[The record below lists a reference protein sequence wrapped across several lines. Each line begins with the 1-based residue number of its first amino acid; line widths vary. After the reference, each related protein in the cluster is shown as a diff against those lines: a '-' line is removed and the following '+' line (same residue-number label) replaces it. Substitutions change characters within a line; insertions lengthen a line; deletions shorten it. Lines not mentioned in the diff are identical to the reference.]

1 MVEESNTPSPDL
13 EWMLLSQ
20 QVSEETIL
28 SRLLDGYFDS
38 IFDLAISELTYPQ
51 EALRATR
58 EIFTKALV
66 GANEYVPD
74 QTVRE
79 WLHDITM
86 EVIYDRQGY
95 LADQHLLNP
104 GLISA
109 LRKHSPSPSPGV
121 KERDQVEHAIL
132 RQLRR
137 QQSAGRKRSTYLE
150 FITVGIIILV
160 FLSILQFGGYLSPS
174 LADLSRREGYDS
186 QPGQISEGQSQGTQK
201 ASASLRPGDMYL
213 QRLPPQPPL
222 TLASSHEDIWRRI
235 LLSRFTW
242 QSLWADVLVIVH
254 GPEGYIGPP
263 LVERHQ
269 VWLEQG
275 AHGIHISSPL
285 AGNELSLEEITPS
298 SRGPG
303 YLSLLHG
310 SDDYSR
316 LGSQV
321 PWFYM
326 SSESIISIPYLAN
339 FFFIADYD
347 FPPQRLY
354 FRAVE
359 ESTWADRP
367 VLIIN
372 ATDGAGNLQATLWL
386 DSQTG
391 LALREQ
397 FFSADSDSHVRLE
410 TTVQKVAYNQRFPA
424 DLLGNLTSGGN
435 GIVFAS
441 NFQGTPQ
448 DQQAQP
454 HPSTWEALSSQVM
467 PPGLRP
473 PQGFDFSMSRLA
485 FVSSSPGTEE
495 GHGQAQFQLYADQ
508 YLLGDIFIDDAWHSI
523 CARSKSG
530 RQIVISQWS
539 QPPGEP
545 ASVVGWYDL
554 ADMFPGMAQI
564 PEVIITRLA
573 FSPQAETIAAA
584 GVNQRTGSS
593 RLYLINP
600 DSGESERIRGIDN
613 AWSIAWSPD
622 GSQLATLNLPSFRIY
637 SPRNLRI
644 LIYDLESRL
653 IRTLLI
659 EDNFSWGYSA
669 VKIPLDGWTA
679 TFPLSMHGLEPCTLP
694 PG

>member
-1 MVEESNTPSPDL
+1 MVEESETPSPDL

-20 QVSEETIL
+20 QVSDGTL
-28 SRLLDGYFDS
+28 LGLLLDGYFDTIYS
-38 IFDLAISELTYPQ
+38 FAISELTYPQ

-58 EIFTKALV
+58 EIFARAVLGTK
-66 GANEYVPD
+66 EYSPD
-74 QTVRE
+74 QSISE
-79 WLHDITM
+79 WLHAISL
-86 EVIYDRQGY
+86 EVIREQQSY
-95 LADQHLLNP
+95 LKNQRLLNP

-109 LRKHSPSPSPGV
+109 LIKNSTKPSPGG

-132 RQLRR
+132 RQLHGHR
-137 QQSAGRKRSTYLE
+137 STGRKRSTYLE
-150 FITVGIIILV
+150 FITIGIIILV
-160 FLSILQFGGYLSPS
+160 LISILQFGGYLSPF
-174 LADLSRREGYDS
+174 LADLTPSEGNDS
-186 QPGQISEGQSQGTQK
+186 QPGQTSQGESQGME
-201 ASASLRPGDMYL
+201 SASGSLSPGEMYL

-222 TLASSHEDIWRRI
+222 TMASSHEDIWRRI

-242 QSLWADVLVIVH
+242 QSLWADILVIVH

-269 VWLEQG
+269 LWLTQG
-275 AHGIHISSPL
+275 ERGIHISGPP
-285 AGNELSLEEITPS
+285 AENELSLEEITPS

-321 PWFYM
+321 PWFYL
-326 SSESIISIPYLAN
+326 SSESIISTPYLAN

-347 FPPQRLY
+347 FPPQRL
-354 FRAVE
+354 FFQAVE
-359 ESTWADRP
+359 ESIWAERP
-367 VLIIN
+367 VLIVN
-372 ATDGAGNLQATLWL
+372 ATDGGANLLATLWL

-397 FFSADSDSHVRLE
+397 FFSADSESHVRLE
-410 TTVQKVAYNQRFPA
+410 TTVQQVAYNQRFP
-424 DLLGNLTSGGN
+424 DELLANLASGGD
-435 GIVFAS
+435 GIAFAS
-441 NFQGTPQ
+441 NFHGTPE
-448 DQQAQP
+448 DQQTQP
-454 HPSTWEALSSQVM
+454 KPSTWEALSSQEM
-467 PPGLRP
+467 PPGMRP
-473 PQGFDFSMSRLA
+473 PQGFDFSQSRLA
-485 FVSSSPGTEE
+485 FVSSNPGIEE
-495 GHGQAQFQLYADQ
+495 GQGQTQFQLYADQ
-508 YLLGDIFIDDAWHSI
+508 YLLGDLFIDDAWHSI
-523 CARSKSG
+523 CARSKDG
-530 RQIVISQWS
+530 GQIVISQWS
-539 QPPGEP
+539 QPPADPTSE
-545 ASVVGWYDL
+545 VGWYALDN
-554 ADMFPGMAQI
+554 MSPGLAQI

-573 FSPQAETIAAA
+573 FSPQAATIAAA

-593 RLYLINP
+593 QLYLINP

-669 VKIPLDGWTA
+669 VQIPLDGWTA
-679 TFPLSMHGLEPCTLP
+679 TFPLSMHGLGTCTLP